1 MGEGPEKR
9 APSKEPKRS
18 LNDFAYLFL
27 TRPGEDRR
35 MDGEKA
41 KDPPPEETPA
51 AAISSRPSPDPSAP
65 DPPHPPPPPGP
76 IPRSAAFL
84 GSGEGWLRTFL
95 AAETALYLSREG
107 FSVQVAQE
115 GGLFPTVSGHLGRI
129 LGRPNGGGA
138 SILVTQAGPGLRR
151 EGNKD
156 FFLFEVPAH
165 LPRWAAETCRRVDLL
180 VLAVPAN
187 PAGRIRAFH
196 QLKRVLRILPPSLQV
211 AVAPAERPGSG
222 EGREI
227 FHRFLAAQGE
237 LPRERFTFLGA
248 LPLEPALEK
257 VFLAE
262 RKPALV
268 WSPASQ
274 AAAALGRIGAGI
286 LRALQP
292 REAAR

>member
-9 APSKEPKRS
+9 APSGESKRS
-18 LNDFAYLFL
+18 LNDFAHLFL
-27 TRPGEDRR
+27 TRPGEERR
-35 MDGEKA
+35 NGAEKV
-41 KDPPPEETPA
+41 KDPPSREAPPA
-51 AAISSRPSPDPSAP
+51 PASLASPDPPSP
-65 DPPHPPPPPGP
+65 GTPPAPPPDP

-95 AAETALYLSREG
+95 AAEVALYLSREG
-107 FSVQVAQE
+107 YSVQVAQE

-138 SILVTQAGPGLRR
+138 SILVTRAGPGARR
-151 EGNKD
+151 ERDKD
-156 FFLFEVPAH
+156 FFLLEIPAH
-165 LPRWAAETCRRVDLL
+165 LPRWAAEFCRRVDLL

-196 QLKRVLRILPPSLQV
+196 QLKRALGILPGSLPV
-211 AVAPAERPGSG
+211 GVAPAERPGSG

-237 LPRERFTFLGA
+237 LPRERFSFLGA

-268 WSPASQ
+268 WSPGSQ

-286 LRALQP
+286 LRRLQP